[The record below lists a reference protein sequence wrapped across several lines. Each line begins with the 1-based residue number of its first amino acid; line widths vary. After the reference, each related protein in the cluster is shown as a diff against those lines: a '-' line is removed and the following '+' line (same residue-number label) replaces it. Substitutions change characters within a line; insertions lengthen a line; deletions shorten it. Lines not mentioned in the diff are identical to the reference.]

1 MACPLCGEVCHCA
14 SSPGGDASTFS
25 AAESHVSVLIDP
37 DAPDMSEEEFAA
49 SLDSSSTPPINVA
62 AMIEGPPQSF
72 YRPAEDPA
80 WREEVASRV
89 ATHRARRRRKF
100 DPESSLSL
108 NFDRENNAR
117 AWADPGPQLV
127 AAPETKVIEFPKPLR
142 VHRVHEPVPEQY
154 SFTDELAEPI
164 IEQPRIVEVVEE
176 PQPIFN
182 NDEQPL
188 AGITLDAAPAP
199 PRAPEFELPLN
210 TAPLAAR
217 AFSGL
222 VDATIVLAAAGIFV
236 MIFLALNRALPESRL
251 ALLYAALVPG
261 IFFAAYEYIFLIYEG
276 ATPGMT
282 LAGLELTTFERKYP
296 SRLRRACRAL
306 AMMVSCISVGLG
318 FAWAM
323 LDEDALCWH
332 DRITRTHLT

>member
-1 MACPLCGEVCHCA
+1 
-14 SSPGGDASTFS
+14 
-25 AAESHVSVLIDP
+25 
-37 DAPDMSEEEFAA
+37 
-49 SLDSSSTPPINVA
+49 
-62 AMIEGPPQSF
+62 MIEGPPQTF
-72 YRPAEDPA
+72 YRPTEDSA

-117 AWADPGPQLV
+117 AWAESGGPLKPGVGLSGELGPQLV
-127 AAPETKVIEFPKPLR
+127 PQPDTKIIEFPKPLR

-154 SFTDELAEPI
+154 SFVEELAEPI
-164 IEQPRIVEVVEE
+164 VEQPRIVEVVEE
-176 PQPIFN
+176 PQPIFAA
-182 NDEQPL
+182 EQPL

-199 PRAPEFELPLN
+199 PRMPEFELPLN
-210 TAPLAAR
+210 TAPLGTRIFADLIDGTLVLVAD
-217 AFSGL
+217 ALFAMIFIAMNGGL
-222 VDATIVLAAAGIFV
+222 PQTRLAALYAS
-236 MIFLALNRALPESRL
+236 ALPTL
-251 ALLYAALVPG
+251 
-261 IFFAAYEYIFLIYEG
+261 FFAAYQYIFLVYGG

-296 SRLRRACRAL
+296 RRLRRAARAF

-318 FAWAM
+318 FAWAV
-323 LDEDALCWH
+323 LDEDSLCWH